1 MRCVFIHIG
10 GDEMVRLRDIIG
22 IFDIHIKDS
31 TDFAKLFP
39 GNDNKSPVTTVGPDS
54 GEIKSVVLTDG
65 HIYLSPISSLTLK
78 RRADN
83 LYRDLAQEPLKP
95 AD

>member
-1 MRCVFIHIG
+1 VFIHIG

-31 TDFAKLFP
+31 TDFPKLFP
-39 GNDNKSPVTTVGPDS
+39 GNDKKSPLMIVEAPG

-83 LYRDLAQEPLKP
+83 LYRDIESQESLKP
-95 AD
+95 SDG